1 MLRFLIEKEFKLIR
15 RDSILPKLII
25 IMPVMMMILL
35 PFAANLEVKNI
46 NLAVVDNDRSTF
58 STNLVEKIGS
68 SGYFHIYDYTET
80 YAQAMTGVDAGAVD
94 VILDIPYNFEAE
106 LANGAMPSVLV
117 AANAVNA
124 TKAGMGSSY
133 LMSIIQGYVVE
144 KSPQKP
150 MPNILVS
157 SQNRFNPLLNYKF
170 YMVPALMVMLLTI
183 MCGFLPAMN
192 IVSEKESGTI
202 EQMNVTPVGKYQF
215 IFAKIAPYWIIGF
228 AVLTIC
234 LLIAFLFYGLV
245 AVGSYATIYLSAAL
259 FLVTISGLGLL
270 ISNYSATLQQA
281 MFVMFFFVL
290 IMILLS
296 GLFTPVQSMPQWAQ
310 NITLFNPLRYFI
322 QIMRGVYLKGSNLA
336 DITPQ
341 LLSLGA
347 FAVVL
352 YSWAIVSYRK
362 LN

>member
-15 RDSILPKLII
+15 RDSILPRLII
-25 IMPVMMMILL
+25 IMPVMMLIIL

-46 NLAVVDNDRSTF
+46 NLSVVDNDHSMLSRG
-58 STNLVEKIGS
+58 LVEKIGS
-68 SGYFHIYDYTET
+68 SGYFHVYDYTAAF
-80 YAQAMTGVDAGAVD
+80 AQSMTGVNAGDVD
-94 VILDIPYNFEAE
+94 VILDIPYRFEADVMNE
-106 LANGAMPSVLV
+106 KSPSILI

-124 TKAGMGSSY
+124 TKAGMGGNY
-133 LMSIIQGYVVE
+133 LMAIIQDYVVE
-144 KSPQKP
+144 NAPQKP
-150 MPNILVS
+150 LPTIRVA

-183 MCGFLPAMN
+183 MCGFMPALN

-202 EQMNVTPVGKYQF
+202 EQMNVTSVGKFQF

-228 AVLTIC
+228 VVLTVC
-234 LLIAFLFYGLV
+234 LIIAFLFYGLV
-245 AVGSYATIYLSAAL
+245 AVGSYLTIYVSATL

-270 ISNYSATLQQA
+270 ISNYSATMQQA

-296 GLFTPVQSMPQWAQ
+296 GLFTPVHSMPQWAQ
-310 NITLFNPLRYFI
+310 NITIFNPLKYFI
-322 QIMRGVYLKGSNLA
+322 DIMRGVYLKGSTLV
-336 DITPQ
+336 DIAPK
-341 LLSLGA
+341 LMSLGA
-347 FAVVL
+347 FMVVL